1 MELHLKQ
8 IGFISRMAVIF
19 IKLKKMDT
27 QQEMTK
33 EFQPLFELMLD
44 EHNLILTISEMEDII
59 IVVQKVLKLL
69 SNKNMDI
76 VAEIE

>member
-8 IGFISRMAVIF
+8 IGFILRMAVLF
-19 IKLKKMDT
+19 IKLKLKMDT
-27 QQEMTK
+27 QK
-33 EFQPLFELMLD
+33 ETAEKFQPLFELMLN

-69 SNKNMDI
+69 SERK
-76 VAEIE
+76 

>member
-1 MELHLKQ
+1 MN
-8 IGFISRMAVIF
+8 
-19 IKLKKMDT
+19 T

-33 EFQPLFELMLD
+33 EFQPLFDMMLD

-59 IVVQKVLKLL
+59 IAVQKVLKLL

>member
-1 MELHLKQ
+1 M
-8 IGFISRMAVIF
+8 IVIF
-19 IKLKKMDT
+19 IKLLKKMDT

-59 IVVQKVLKLL
+59 IVVQKFLKQ
-69 SNKNMDI
+69 NKK
-76 VAEIE
+76 

>member
-1 MELHLKQ
+1 MV
-8 IGFISRMAVIF
+8 A
-19 IKLKKMDT
+19 

-59 IVVQKVLKLL
+59 IAVQKFLKQ
-69 SNKNMDI
+69 NKKQKKQKNENLRTI
-76 VAEIE
+76 KKGKGIFSFGS

>member
-1 MELHLKQ
+1 
-8 IGFISRMAVIF
+8 
-19 IKLKKMDT
+19 MDT

-69 SNKNMDI
+69 SNKNRDI
-76 VAEIE
+76 GAEIENSMER

>member
-1 MELHLKQ
+1 
-8 IGFISRMAVIF
+8 
-19 IKLKKMDT
+19 MDT
-27 QQEMTK
+27 QKEMTK

-69 SNKNMDI
+69 SNKNMNI
-76 VAEIE
+76 VAETE